1 MLAWLRWVAAWVAP
15 FLAGLAI
22 AELLALFGATPPPP
36 PAPVPPDVLPLDGA
50 ALGVL
55 AGVAAAMV
63 LALLLA
69 RFLAARPDPGL
80 TRPEAPGAAVAVAL
94 VATVAALLLWLA
106 NPYAGL
112 LSVPAAHLWLL
123 VLVAGVQPRRRV
135 RAALLA
141 AGALPALV
149 VAVYY
154 MVALSMDPLAAA
166 WYLLLLVTG
175 HRVGLLTALVGCVM
189 LGALC
194 AAIELVYRSPA
205 EPPAPPEA
213 AGPPALGPGFALR
226 R

>member
-1 MLAWLRWVAAWVAP
+1 L
-15 FLAGLAI
+15 
-22 AELLALFGATPPPP
+22 
-36 PAPVPPDVLPLDGA
+36 LPLDGA

-55 AGVAAAMV
+55 AGVAVAMA

-69 RFLAARPDPGL
+69 RFLAARPDPDVR
-80 TRPEAPGAAVAVAL
+80 RPDGPGAPVAVAL
-94 VATVAALLLWLA
+94 VATVAALVLWLA

-112 LSVPAAHLWLL
+112 LAVPAAHLWLL
-123 VLVAGVQPRRRV
+123 ALVAGVQPKRRV

-141 AGALPALV
+141 LGALPALV

-154 MVALSMDPLAAA
+154 MAALSMDPLSAA

-175 HRVGLLTALVGCVM
+175 HTVGLLTAVVGCVM

-194 AAIELVYRSPA
+194 ASIELVYRSPA
-205 EPPAPPEA
+205 EPASESETVD
-213 AGPPALGPGFALR
+213 PPALGPGFALR